1 MAKKKST
8 SFKTKSKKNKKS
20 KKPKSKK
27 NKGEKEKEA
36 KKIGMGLKDIC
47 SALTD
52 LQVDA
57 NSAKILPIISSE
69 KEKRPKEKFD
79 KSEKSISRLFQ
90 KLSCDNDCQKKERKT
105 RSWGKSFHSKWKRRI
120 NVIHHF

>member
-52 LQVDA
+52 LQVDT

-90 KLSCDNDCQKKERKT
+90 KLSCDNDCQKIERKT
-105 RSWGKSFHSKWKRRI
+105 RSWGKSFHSKWK
-120 NVIHHF
+120 